1 MTETELQEQR
11 AHIWHT
17 DGSPVRTLE
26 DARIFLDTVGFC
38 LMFPERSQ
46 SPAPTWIGAYV
57 GSAEGLPD
65 QKHAFA
71 DPRARE
77 AGELLV
83 RLLRER
89 AAYEATLS
97 GGSNLIVSAGL
108 FPFFYGLVG
117 DHNPKAPPRFG
128 AQGTAISP
136 LAATVFET
144 LQKHG
149 SLSKSQLRD
158 LVGRA
163 PSDAALDRAL
173 NDLWSILKINRVDY
187 KEGQGAVWDVLYR
200 WAPEAVKEGL
210 NISAPEAVSALLG
223 KYLDAVVAASQQ
235 EIEDF
240 FSRLT
245 SRSKVRDT
253 IHALLAAR
261 ELNLLPMGAK
271 TLIRLTPVAE
281 MPGRRNQHG

>member
-1 MTETELQEQR
+1 MWR
-11 AHIWHT
+11 T

-26 DARIFLDTVGFC
+26 DARSFLDTVGFC

-46 SPAPTWIGAYV
+46 PPTPTWIGAYV
-57 GSAEGLPD
+57 GSAEALPD

-71 DPRARE
+71 DPRARD
-77 AGELLV
+77 AGELLT
-83 RLLRER
+83 RLLRDH

-97 GGSNLIVSAGL
+97 GGSNLILSAAL
-108 FPFFYGLVG
+108 FPFFYALVG
-117 DHNPKAPPRFG
+117 DRNPKAPPRVG

-136 LAATVFET
+136 LAATVFDT

-149 SLSKSQLRD
+149 PVSKSQLGD
-158 LVGRA
+158 LVGRG

-173 NDLWSILKINRVDY
+173 NDLWSILKISRVDY
-187 KEGQGAVWDVLYR
+187 SESEGAVWDVLYR

-210 NISAPEAVSALLG
+210 NISAPEAISAMLG
-223 KYLDAVVAASQQ
+223 KYLEAVIAATQQ

-253 IHALLAAR
+253 IHALLSAR
-261 ELNLLPMGAK
+261 ELNLLPVGAK

-281 MPGRRNQHG
+281 MHVRRNQHE